1 MFRPAQARWFETYVP
16 REQTVKATEV
26 LANTGVVQLETD
38 PRLAEPVDEERLRYF
53 VEAFRALAAGHA
65 HDLPGAGQQA
75 TALVGDPVH
84 LANQALHQLRVWSAR
99 VEYLKAHV
107 EHLRGELHHQEL
119 LAECLQAMQ
128 QAGLDL
134 ESVFHKTRFLCKCLF
149 ACPRGG
155 ACEAEIDAGVDVI
168 VHGSQHDFL
177 YIASLPD
184 QRHAI
189 RHWVVERGCEQM
201 GIPAWLSG
209 DHAEQVRKVSA
220 HLMQT
225 HDELAELE
233 GELKALRRDSAMA
246 EARANIDT
254 LHWYLRHAA
263 GTLTEGPFCHVSG
276 WTTARDPLQLRDAL
290 EKAGIHAVLRLPQP
304 PARSA
309 TPVATLDNWWA
320 RPFQPFMVMWGT
332 PDRLAVDPSGLLP
345 IIVPLLF
352 GYMFPDAGH
361 GLILVLLGLALYR
374 RSPRTRFLIPC
385 GLAAMVFG
393 AVFGEAFGFHGWL
406 PPLWMKPLD
415 DPLIVLVI
423 PMGFGV
429 VLMLLGLVFAGFE
442 AYWRGELRTWL
453 LLDGAVLLLYVSLLA
468 GVFTPRAFWFTGL
481 AVVQYFIGNL
491 LLASRGERAMAM
503 LTASGQLLLSIFE
516 LAMNTL
522 SFLRVGAFA
531 LAHAALSL
539 AMLTLAEGV
548 ASPWAWGFIILLGN
562 VFGVV
567 LEGLLVF
574 VQTTRLVLFEFFI
587 RFLHAE
593 GRLFR
598 AVGKA
603 PGGLNSSQS
612 KTVTAK
618 HR

>member
-1 MFRPAQARWFETYVP
+1 MMFRPAQARWFETYVP
-16 REQTVKATEV
+16 REQTVKAAEV
-26 LANTGVVQLETD
+26 LASTGVVQLETD
-38 PRLAEPVDEERLRYF
+38 PRVTEPVDEERLSYF

-65 HDLPGAGQQA
+65 HDLPGAGRQA
-75 TALVGDPVH
+75 TALVGDPLH

-99 VEYLKAHV
+99 VEFLKAHV
-107 EHLRGELHHQEL
+107 EHLRGELRHHEL
-119 LAECLQAMQ
+119 LAECLQAMR

-134 ESVFHKTRFLCKCLF
+134 DSVFHKTRFLCKCLF

-155 ACEAEIDAGVDVI
+155 ACEAEMDAEVDVI

-209 DHAEQVRKVSA
+209 EHEEQVRKVCA
-220 HLMQT
+220 HLTRT
-225 HDELAELE
+225 HDELVELE
-233 GELKALRRDSAMA
+233 GELKALRRDPAMA
-246 EARANIDT
+246 EARANVDT

-263 GTLTEGPFCHVSG
+263 GTLTEGPFCHVTG
-276 WTTARDPLQLRDAL
+276 WTTARNPLQLREAL
-290 EKAGIHAVLRLPQP
+290 EKAGIRAVLRLPQP

-309 TPVATLDNWWA
+309 PPVATLDNWWA
-320 RPFQPFMVMWGT
+320 RPFQPFLVMWGT
-332 PDRLAVDPSGLLP
+332 PDRLTVDPSGLLP
-345 IIVPLLF
+345 VIVPLLF
-352 GYMFPDAGH
+352 GYMFPDVGH
-361 GLILVLLGLALYR
+361 GLLLVLLGLALYR
-374 RSPRTRFLIPC
+374 RSPRTRFLMPC

-393 AVFGEAFGFHGWL
+393 ALFGEVFGFHGL
-406 PPLWMKPLD
+406 VSPLWMKPLD
-415 DPLIVLVI
+415 DPLAVLAI

-429 VLMLLGLVFAGFE
+429 VLMLLGLAFAGFE
-442 AYWRGELRTWL
+442 AHWRGELRAWL
-453 LLDGAVLLLYVSLLA
+453 LLDAAVLLLYVSLLA

-481 AVVQYFIGNL
+481 AIVQYFIGAL
-491 LLASRGERAMAM
+491 VLASAGERGVALLNA
-503 LTASGQLLLSIFE
+503 AGQLLLSIFE

-539 AMLTLAEGV
+539 AILTLAEGV
-548 ASPWAWGFIILLGN
+548 DSPWAWGLIILLGN
-562 VFGVV
+562 LFGVV
-567 LEGLLVF
+567 MEGLLVF

-603 PGGLNSSQS
+603 PGGSGKGN
-612 KTVTAK
+612 
-618 HR
+618 

>member
-1 MFRPAQARWFETYVP
+1 MMFRPAQARWFETYVP
-16 REQTVKATEV
+16 REQTVKAAEV
-26 LANTGVVQLETD
+26 LASTGVVQLETD
-38 PRLAEPVDEERLRYF
+38 PRVTEPVDEERLSYF

-65 HDLPGAGQQA
+65 HDLPGAGRQA
-75 TALVGDPVH
+75 TALVGDPLH

-99 VEYLKAHV
+99 VEFLKAHV
-107 EHLRGELHHQEL
+107 EHLRGELRHHEL
-119 LAECLQAMQ
+119 LAECLQAMR

-134 ESVFHKTRFLCKCLF
+134 DSVFHKTRFLCKCLF

-155 ACEAEIDAGVDVI
+155 ACEAEMDAEVDVI

-209 DHAEQVRKVSA
+209 EHEEQVRKVCA
-220 HLMQT
+220 HLTRT
-225 HDELAELE
+225 HDELVELE
-233 GELKALRRDSAMA
+233 GELKALRRDPAMA
-246 EARANIDT
+246 EARANVDT

-263 GTLTEGPFCHVSG
+263 GTLTEGPFCHVTG
-276 WTTARDPLQLRDAL
+276 WTTARNPLQLREAL
-290 EKAGIHAVLRLPQP
+290 EKAGIRAVLRLPQP

-309 TPVATLDNWWA
+309 PPVATLDNWWA
-320 RPFQPFMVMWGT
+320 RPFQPFLVMWGT
-332 PDRLAVDPSGLLP
+332 PDRLTVDPSGLLP
-345 IIVPLLF
+345 VIVPLLF
-352 GYMFPDAGH
+352 GYMFPDVGH
-361 GLILVLLGLALYR
+361 GLLLVLLGLALYR
-374 RSPRTRFLIPC
+374 RSPRTRFLMPC

-393 AVFGEAFGFHGWL
+393 ALFGEVFGFHGL
-406 PPLWMKPLD
+406 VSPLWMKPLD
-415 DPLIVLVI
+415 DPLAVLAI

-429 VLMLLGLVFAGFE
+429 VLMLLGLAFAGFE
-442 AYWRGELRTWL
+442 AHWRGELRAWL
-453 LLDGAVLLLYVSLLA
+453 LLDAAVLLLYVSLLA

-481 AVVQYFIGNL
+481 AIVQYFIGAL
-491 LLASRGERAMAM
+491 VLASAGERGMA
-503 LTASGQLLLSIFE
+503 LLNAAGQLLLSIFE

-539 AMLTLAEGV
+539 AILTLAEGV
-548 ASPWAWGFIILLGN
+548 DSPWAWGLIILLGN
-562 VFGVV
+562 LFGVV
-567 LEGLLVF
+567 MEGLLVF

-598 AVGKA
+598 AVGKV
-603 PGGLNSSQS
+603 PGGSGKGN
-612 KTVTAK
+612 
-618 HR
+618 

>member
-1 MFRPAQARWFETYVP
+1 MMFRPAQARWFETYVP
-16 REQTVKATEV
+16 REQTVKAAEV
-26 LANTGVVQLETD
+26 LASTGVVQLETD
-38 PRLAEPVDEERLRYF
+38 PRVTEPVDEERLSYF

-65 HDLPGAGQQA
+65 HDLPGAGRQA
-75 TALVGDPVH
+75 TALVGDPLH

-99 VEYLKAHV
+99 VEFLKAHV
-107 EHLRGELHHQEL
+107 EHLRGELRHHEL
-119 LAECLQAMQ
+119 LAECLQAMR

-134 ESVFHKTRFLCKCLF
+134 DSVFHKTRFLCKCLF

-155 ACEAEIDAGVDVI
+155 ACEAEMDAEVDVI

-209 DHAEQVRKVSA
+209 EHEEQVRKVCA
-220 HLMQT
+220 HLTRT
-225 HDELAELE
+225 HDELVELE
-233 GELKALRRDSAMA
+233 GELKALRRDPAMA
-246 EARANIDT
+246 EARANVDT

-263 GTLTEGPFCHVSG
+263 GTLTEGPFCHVTG
-276 WTTARDPLQLRDAL
+276 WTTARNPLQLREAL
-290 EKAGIHAVLRLPQP
+290 EKAGIRAVLRLPQP

-309 TPVATLDNWWA
+309 PPVATLDNWWA
-320 RPFQPFMVMWGT
+320 RPFQPFLVMWGT
-332 PDRLAVDPSGLLP
+332 PDRLTVDPSGLLP
-345 IIVPLLF
+345 VIVPLLF
-352 GYMFPDAGH
+352 GYMFPDVGH
-361 GLILVLLGLALYR
+361 GLLLVLLGLALYR
-374 RSPRTRFLIPC
+374 RSPRTRFLMPC

-393 AVFGEAFGFHGWL
+393 ALFGEVFGFHGL
-406 PPLWMKPLD
+406 VSPLWMKPLD
-415 DPLIVLVI
+415 DPLAVLAI

-429 VLMLLGLVFAGFE
+429 VLMLLGLAFAGFE
-442 AYWRGELRTWL
+442 AHWRGELRAWL
-453 LLDGAVLLLYVSLLA
+453 LLDAAVLLLYVSLLA

-481 AVVQYFIGNL
+481 AIVQYFIGAL
-491 LLASRGERAMAM
+491 VLASAGERGMA
-503 LTASGQLLLSIFE
+503 LLNAAGQLLLSIFE

-539 AMLTLAEGV
+539 TILTLAEGV
-548 ASPWAWGFIILLGN
+548 DSPWAWGLIILLGN
-562 VFGVV
+562 LFGVV
-567 LEGLLVF
+567 MEGLLVF

-603 PGGLNSSQS
+603 PGGSGKGN
-612 KTVTAK
+612 
-618 HR
+618 

>member
-1 MFRPAQARWFETYVP
+1 MMFRPAQARWFETYVP
-16 REQTVKATEV
+16 REQTVKAAEV
-26 LANTGVVQLETD
+26 LASTGVVQLETD
-38 PRLAEPVDEERLRYF
+38 PRVTEPVDEERLSYF

-65 HDLPGAGQQA
+65 HDLPGAGRQA
-75 TALVGDPVH
+75 TALVGDPLH

-99 VEYLKAHV
+99 VEFLKAHV
-107 EHLRGELHHQEL
+107 EHLRGELRHHEL
-119 LAECLQAMQ
+119 LAECLQAMR

-134 ESVFHKTRFLCKCLF
+134 DSVFHKTRFLCKCLF

-155 ACEAEIDAGVDVI
+155 ACEAEMDAEVDVI

-209 DHAEQVRKVSA
+209 EHEEQVRKVCA
-220 HLMQT
+220 HLTRT
-225 HDELAELE
+225 HDELVELE
-233 GELKALRRDSAMA
+233 GELKALRRDPAMA
-246 EARANIDT
+246 EARANVDT

-263 GTLTEGPFCHVSG
+263 GTLTEGPFCHVTG
-276 WTTARDPLQLRDAL
+276 WTTARNPLQLREAL
-290 EKAGIHAVLRLPQP
+290 EKAGIRAVLRLPQP

-309 TPVATLDNWWA
+309 PPVATLDNWWA
-320 RPFQPFMVMWGT
+320 RPFQPFLVMWGT
-332 PDRLAVDPSGLLP
+332 PDRLTVDPSGLLP
-345 IIVPLLF
+345 VIVPLLF
-352 GYMFPDAGH
+352 GYMFPDVGH
-361 GLILVLLGLALYR
+361 GLLLVLLGLALYR
-374 RSPRTRFLIPC
+374 RSPRTRFLMPC

-393 AVFGEAFGFHGWL
+393 ALFGEVFGFHGL
-406 PPLWMKPLD
+406 VSPLWMKPLD
-415 DPLIVLVI
+415 DPLAVLAI

-429 VLMLLGLVFAGFE
+429 VLMLLGLAFAGFE
-442 AYWRGELRTWL
+442 AHWRGELRAWL
-453 LLDGAVLLLYVSLLA
+453 LLDAAVLLLYVSLLA

-481 AVVQYFIGNL
+481 AIGHYFIGAL
-491 LLASRGERAMAM
+491 VLASAGERGMA
-503 LTASGQLLLSIFE
+503 LLNAAGQLLLSIFE

-539 AMLTLAEGV
+539 AILTLAEGV
-548 ASPWAWGFIILLGN
+548 DSPWAWGLIILLGN
-562 VFGVV
+562 LFGVV
-567 LEGLLVF
+567 MEGLLVF

-603 PGGLNSSQS
+603 PGGSGKGN
-612 KTVTAK
+612 
-618 HR
+618 

>member
-1 MFRPAQARWFETYVP
+1 MMFRPAQARWFETYVP
-16 REQTVKATEV
+16 REQTVKAAEV
-26 LANTGVVQLETD
+26 LASTGVVQLETD
-38 PRLAEPVDEERLRYF
+38 PRVTEPVDEERLSYF

-65 HDLPGAGQQA
+65 HDLPGAGRQA
-75 TALVGDPVH
+75 TALVGDPLH

-99 VEYLKAHV
+99 VEFLKAHV
-107 EHLRGELHHQEL
+107 EHLRGELRHHEL
-119 LAECLQAMQ
+119 LAECLQAMR

-134 ESVFHKTRFLCKCLF
+134 DSVFHKTRFLCKCLF

-155 ACEAEIDAGVDVI
+155 ACEAEMDAEVDVI

-209 DHAEQVRKVSA
+209 EHEEQVRKVCA
-220 HLMQT
+220 HLTRT
-225 HDELAELE
+225 HDELVELE
-233 GELKALRRDSAMA
+233 GELKALRRDPAMA
-246 EARANIDT
+246 EARANVDT

-263 GTLTEGPFCHVSG
+263 GTLTEGPFCHVTG
-276 WTTARDPLQLRDAL
+276 WTTARNPLQLREAL
-290 EKAGIHAVLRLPQP
+290 EKAGIRAVLRLPQP

-309 TPVATLDNWWA
+309 PPVATLDNWWA
-320 RPFQPFMVMWGT
+320 RPFQPFLVMWGT
-332 PDRLAVDPSGLLP
+332 PDRLTVDPSGLLP
-345 IIVPLLF
+345 VIVPLLF
-352 GYMFPDAGH
+352 GYMFPDVGH
-361 GLILVLLGLALYR
+361 GLLLVLLGLALYR
-374 RSPRTRFLIPC
+374 RSPRTRFLMPC

-393 AVFGEAFGFHGWL
+393 ALFGEVFGFHGL
-406 PPLWMKPLD
+406 VPPLWMKPLD
-415 DPLIVLVI
+415 DPLAVLAI

-429 VLMLLGLVFAGFE
+429 VLMLLGLAFAGFE
-442 AYWRGELRTWL
+442 AHWRGELRAWL
-453 LLDGAVLLLYVSLLA
+453 LLDAAVLLLYVSLLA

-481 AVVQYFIGNL
+481 AIVQYFIGAL
-491 LLASRGERAMAM
+491 VLASAGERGMA
-503 LTASGQLLLSIFE
+503 LLNAAGQLLLSIFE

-539 AMLTLAEGV
+539 AILTLAEGV
-548 ASPWAWGFIILLGN
+548 DSPWAWGLIILLGN
-562 VFGVV
+562 LFGVV
-567 LEGLLVF
+567 MEGLLVF

-598 AVGKA
+598 AVGKV
-603 PGGLNSSQS
+603 PGGSGKGN
-612 KTVTAK
+612 
-618 HR
+618 

>member
-1 MFRPAQARWFETYVP
+1 MMFRPAQARWFETYVP
-16 REQTVKATEV
+16 REQTVKAAEV
-26 LANTGVVQLETD
+26 LASTGVVQLETD
-38 PRLAEPVDEERLRYF
+38 PRVTEPVDEERLSYF

-65 HDLPGAGQQA
+65 HDLPGAGRQA
-75 TALVGDPVH
+75 TALVGDPLH

-99 VEYLKAHV
+99 VEFLKAHV
-107 EHLRGELHHQEL
+107 EHLRGELRHHEL
-119 LAECLQAMQ
+119 LAECLQAMR

-134 ESVFHKTRFLCKCLF
+134 DSVFHKTRFLCKCLF

-155 ACEAEIDAGVDVI
+155 ACEAEMDAEVDVI

-209 DHAEQVRKVSA
+209 EHEEQVRKVCA
-220 HLMQT
+220 HLTRT
-225 HDELAELE
+225 HDELVELE
-233 GELKALRRDSAMA
+233 GELKALRRDPAMA
-246 EARANIDT
+246 EARANVDT

-263 GTLTEGPFCHVSG
+263 GTLTEGPFCHVTG
-276 WTTARDPLQLRDAL
+276 WTTARNPLQLREAL
-290 EKAGIHAVLRLPQP
+290 EKAGIRAVLRLPQP

-309 TPVATLDNWWA
+309 PPVATLDNWWA
-320 RPFQPFMVMWGT
+320 RPFQPFLVMWGT
-332 PDRLAVDPSGLLP
+332 PDRLTVDPSGLLP
-345 IIVPLLF
+345 VIVPLLF
-352 GYMFPDAGH
+352 GYMFPDVGH
-361 GLILVLLGLALYR
+361 GLLLVLLGLALYR
-374 RSPRTRFLIPC
+374 RSPRTRFLMPC

-393 AVFGEAFGFHGWL
+393 ALFGEVFGFHGL
-406 PPLWMKPLD
+406 VSPLWMKPLD
-415 DPLIVLVI
+415 DPLAVLAI

-429 VLMLLGLVFAGFE
+429 VLMLLGLAFAGFE
-442 AYWRGELRTWL
+442 AHWRGELRAWL
-453 LLDGAVLLLYVSLLA
+453 LLDAAVLLLYVSLLA

-481 AVVQYFIGNL
+481 AIGHYFIGAL
-491 LLASRGERAMAM
+491 VLASAGERGVALLNA
-503 LTASGQLLLSIFE
+503 AGQLLLSIFE

-539 AMLTLAEGV
+539 AILTLAEGV
-548 ASPWAWGFIILLGN
+548 DSPWAWGLIILLGN
-562 VFGVV
+562 VFGVAM
-567 LEGLLVF
+567 EGLLVF

-603 PGGLNSSQS
+603 PGGPGKGN
-612 KTVTAK
+612 
-618 HR
+618 

>member
-1 MFRPAQARWFETYVP
+1 MMFRPAQARWFETYVP
-16 REQTVKATEV
+16 REQTVKAAEV
-26 LANTGVVQLETD
+26 LASTGVVQLETD
-38 PRLAEPVDEERLRYF
+38 PRVTEPVDEERLSYF

-65 HDLPGAGQQA
+65 HDLPGAGRQA
-75 TALVGDPVH
+75 TALVGDPLH

-99 VEYLKAHV
+99 VEFLKAHV
-107 EHLRGELHHQEL
+107 EHLRGELRHHEL
-119 LAECLQAMQ
+119 LAECLQAMR

-134 ESVFHKTRFLCKCLF
+134 DSVFHKTRFLCKCLF

-155 ACEAEIDAGVDVI
+155 ACEAEMDAEVDVI

-209 DHAEQVRKVSA
+209 EHEEQVRKVCA
-220 HLMQT
+220 HLTRT
-225 HDELAELE
+225 HDELVELE
-233 GELKALRRDSAMA
+233 GELKALRRDPAMA
-246 EARANIDT
+246 EARANVDT

-263 GTLTEGPFCHVSG
+263 GTLTEGPFCHVTG
-276 WTTARDPLQLRDAL
+276 WTTARNPLQLREAL
-290 EKAGIHAVLRLPQP
+290 EKAGIRAVLRLPQP

-309 TPVATLDNWWA
+309 PPVATLDNWWA
-320 RPFQPFMVMWGT
+320 RPFQPFLVMWGT
-332 PDRLAVDPSGLLP
+332 PDRLTVDPSGLLP
-345 IIVPLLF
+345 VIVPLLF
-352 GYMFPDAGH
+352 GYMFPDVGH
-361 GLILVLLGLALYR
+361 GLLLVLLGLALYR
-374 RSPRTRFLIPC
+374 RSPRTRFLMPC

-393 AVFGEAFGFHGWL
+393 ALFGEVFGFHGL
-406 PPLWMKPLD
+406 VSPLWMKPLD
-415 DPLIVLVI
+415 DPLAVLAI

-429 VLMLLGLVFAGFE
+429 VLMLLGLAFAGFE
-442 AYWRGELRTWL
+442 AHWRGELRAWL
-453 LLDGAVLLLYVSLLA
+453 LLDAAVLLLYVSLLA

-481 AVVQYFIGNL
+481 AIGHYFIGAL
-491 LLASRGERAMAM
+491 VLASAGERGMA
-503 LTASGQLLLSIFE
+503 LLNAAGQLLLSIFE

-531 LAHAALSL
+531 LAHAAMSL
-539 AMLTLAEGV
+539 AILTLADGV
-548 ASPWAWGFIILLGN
+548 DSPWAWGLIILLGN
-562 VFGVV
+562 LFGVV
-567 LEGLLVF
+567 MEGLLVF

-598 AVGKA
+598 AVGKV
-603 PGGLNSSQS
+603 PGGSGKGN
-612 KTVTAK
+612 
-618 HR
+618 

>member
-38 PRLAEPVDEERLRYF
+38 PRLAEPVDEEGLRHF
-53 VEAFRALAAGHA
+53 VEAFRALAASHA

-149 ACPRGG
+149 ACQRGG
-155 ACEAEIDAGVDVI
+155 ACEAEIEAGVDVI
-168 VHGSQHDFL
+168 VRGSQHDFL

-209 DHAEQVRKVSA
+209 EHDEQVRKVCA
-220 HLMQT
+220 HLTRT

-233 GELKALRRDSAMA
+233 GELKALRRDGAMA
-246 EARANIDT
+246 QARANIDT

-263 GTLTEGPFCHVSG
+263 GTLTEGPFCHVTG
-276 WTTARDPLQLRDAL
+276 WTTARDPLQLRNAL

-309 TPVATLDNWWA
+309 PPVATLDNWWA
-320 RPFQPFMVMWGT
+320 RPFQPFLVMWGT

-352 GYMFPDAGH
+352 GYMFPDMGH
-361 GLILVLLGLALYR
+361 GLVLILLGLALYR

-385 GLAAMVFG
+385 GLAAMIFG
-393 AVFGEAFGFHGWL
+393 AVFGEVFGFHGL
-406 PPLWMKPLD
+406 VPPLWMKPLD
-415 DPLIVLVI
+415 DPLAVLAI
-423 PMGFGV
+423 PMVFGV
-429 VLMLLGLVFAGFE
+429 FLMLLGLVFAGFE
-442 AYWRGELRTWL
+442 AYWRGELRAWM
-453 LLDGAVLLLYVSLLA
+453 LLDAAVLLLYVSLLA
-468 GVFTPRAFWFTGL
+468 GVFAPWALWFAGL
-481 AVVQYFIGNL
+481 AILQYFAGNL
-491 LLASRGERAMAM
+491 ILAARGDRAMAM
-503 LTASGQLLLSIFE
+503 LTASGQLLLSMFE

-548 ASPWAWGFIILLGN
+548 DSPWAWGFVILIGN

-598 AVGKA
+598 AVGKV
-603 PGGLNSSQS
+603 PGKQPSPVVG
-612 KTVTAK
+612 TK
-618 HR
+618 HM

>member
-1 MFRPAQARWFETYVP
+1 MMFRPAQARWFETYVP
-16 REQTVKATEV
+16 REQTVKAAEV
-26 LANTGVVQLETD
+26 LASTGVVQLETD
-38 PRLAEPVDEERLRYF
+38 PRVTEPVDEERLSYF

-65 HDLPGAGQQA
+65 HDLPGAGRQA
-75 TALVGDPVH
+75 TALVGDPLH

-99 VEYLKAHV
+99 VEFLKAHV
-107 EHLRGELHHQEL
+107 EHLRGELRHHEL
-119 LAECLQAMQ
+119 LAECLQAMR

-134 ESVFHKTRFLCKCLF
+134 DSVFHKTRFLCKCLF

-155 ACEAEIDAGVDVI
+155 ACEAEMDAEVDVI

-209 DHAEQVRKVSA
+209 EHEEQVRKVCA
-220 HLMQT
+220 HLTRT
-225 HDELAELE
+225 HDELVELE
-233 GELKALRRDSAMA
+233 GELKALRRDPAMA
-246 EARANIDT
+246 EARANVDT

-263 GTLTEGPFCHVSG
+263 GTLTEGPFCHVTG
-276 WTTARDPLQLRDAL
+276 WTTARNPLQLREAL
-290 EKAGIHAVLRLPQP
+290 EKAGIRAVLRLPQP

-309 TPVATLDNWWA
+309 PPVATLDNWWA
-320 RPFQPFMVMWGT
+320 RPFQPFLVMWGT
-332 PDRLAVDPSGLLP
+332 PDRLTVDPSGLLP
-345 IIVPLLF
+345 VIVPLLF
-352 GYMFPDAGH
+352 GYMFPDVGH
-361 GLILVLLGLALYR
+361 GLLLVLLGLALYR
-374 RSPRTRFLIPC
+374 RSPRTRFLMPC

-393 AVFGEAFGFHGWL
+393 ALFGEVFGFHGL
-406 PPLWMKPLD
+406 VSPLWMKPLD
-415 DPLIVLVI
+415 DPLAVLAI

-429 VLMLLGLVFAGFE
+429 VLMLLGLAFAGFE
-442 AYWRGELRTWL
+442 AHWRGELRAWL
-453 LLDGAVLLLYVSLLA
+453 LLDAAVLLLYVSLLA

-481 AVVQYFIGNL
+481 AIVQYFIGAL
-491 LLASRGERAMAM
+491 VLASAGERGMA
-503 LTASGQLLLSIFE
+503 LLNAAGQLLLSIFE

-531 LAHAALSL
+531 LAHAAMSL
-539 AMLTLAEGV
+539 AILTLADGV
-548 ASPWAWGFIILLGN
+548 DSPWAWGLIILLGN
-562 VFGVV
+562 LFGVV
-567 LEGLLVF
+567 MEGLLVF

-603 PGGLNSSQS
+603 PGGSGKGN
-612 KTVTAK
+612 
-618 HR
+618 

>member
-1 MFRPAQARWFETYVP
+1 MMFRPAQARWFETYVP
-16 REQTVKATEV
+16 REQTVKAAEV
-26 LANTGVVQLETD
+26 LASTGVVQLETD
-38 PRLAEPVDEERLRYF
+38 PRVTEPVDEERLSYF

-65 HDLPGAGQQA
+65 HDLPGAGRQA
-75 TALVGDPVH
+75 TALVGDPLH

-99 VEYLKAHV
+99 VEFLKAHV
-107 EHLRGELHHQEL
+107 EHLRGELRHHEL
-119 LAECLQAMQ
+119 LAECLQAMR

-134 ESVFHKTRFLCKCLF
+134 DSVFHKTRFLCKCLF

-155 ACEAEIDAGVDVI
+155 ACEAEMDAEVDVI

-209 DHAEQVRKVSA
+209 EHEEQVRKVCA
-220 HLMQT
+220 HLTRT
-225 HDELAELE
+225 HDELVELE
-233 GELKALRRDSAMA
+233 GELKALRRDPAMA
-246 EARANIDT
+246 EARANVDT

-263 GTLTEGPFCHVSG
+263 GTLTEGPFCHVTG
-276 WTTARDPLQLRDAL
+276 WTTARNPLQLREAL
-290 EKAGIHAVLRLPQP
+290 EKAGIRAVLRLPQP

-309 TPVATLDNWWA
+309 PPVATLDNWWA
-320 RPFQPFMVMWGT
+320 RPFQPFLVMWGT
-332 PDRLAVDPSGLLP
+332 PDRLTVDPSGLLP
-345 IIVPLLF
+345 VIVPLLF
-352 GYMFPDAGH
+352 GYMFPDVGH
-361 GLILVLLGLALYR
+361 GLLLVLLGLALYR
-374 RSPRTRFLIPC
+374 RSPRTRFLMPC

-393 AVFGEAFGFHGWL
+393 ALFGEVFGFHGL
-406 PPLWMKPLD
+406 VSPLWMKPLD
-415 DPLIVLVI
+415 DPLAVLAI

-429 VLMLLGLVFAGFE
+429 VLMLLGLAFAGFE
-442 AYWRGELRTWL
+442 AHWRGELRAWL
-453 LLDGAVLLLYVSLLA
+453 LLDAAVLLLYVSLLA

-481 AVVQYFIGNL
+481 AIVQYFIGAL
-491 LLASRGERAMAM
+491 VLASAGERGMA
-503 LTASGQLLLSIFE
+503 LLNAAGQLLLSIFE

-539 AMLTLAEGV
+539 AILTLAEGV
-548 ASPWAWGFIILLGN
+548 DSPWAWGLIILLGN
-562 VFGVV
+562 LFGVV
-567 LEGLLVF
+567 MEGLLVF

-598 AVGKA
+598 AVGKV
-603 PGGLNSSQS
+603 PRGSGKGN
-612 KTVTAK
+612 
-618 HR
+618 

>member
-1 MFRPAQARWFETYVP
+1 MMFRPAQARWFETYVP
-16 REQTVKATEV
+16 REQTVKAAEV
-26 LANTGVVQLETD
+26 LASTGVVQLETD
-38 PRLAEPVDEERLRYF
+38 PRVTEPVDEERLSYF

-65 HDLPGAGQQA
+65 HDLPGAGRQA
-75 TALVGDPVH
+75 TALVGDPLH

-99 VEYLKAHV
+99 VEFLKAHV
-107 EHLRGELHHQEL
+107 EHLRGELRHHEL
-119 LAECLQAMQ
+119 LAECLQAMR

-134 ESVFHKTRFLCKCLF
+134 DSVFHKTRFLCKCLF

-155 ACEAEIDAGVDVI
+155 ACEAEMDAEVDVI

-209 DHAEQVRKVSA
+209 EHEEQVRKVCA
-220 HLMQT
+220 HLTRT
-225 HDELAELE
+225 HDELVELE
-233 GELKALRRDSAMA
+233 GELKALRRDPAMA
-246 EARANIDT
+246 EARANVDT

-263 GTLTEGPFCHVSG
+263 GTLTEGPFCHVTG
-276 WTTARDPLQLRDAL
+276 WTTARNPLQLREAL
-290 EKAGIHAVLRLPQP
+290 EKAGIRAVLRLPQP

-309 TPVATLDNWWA
+309 PPVATLDNWWA
-320 RPFQPFMVMWGT
+320 RPFQPFLVMWGT
-332 PDRLAVDPSGLLP
+332 PDRLTVDPSGLLP
-345 IIVPLLF
+345 VIVPLLF
-352 GYMFPDAGH
+352 GYMFPDVGH
-361 GLILVLLGLALYR
+361 GLLLVLLGLALYR
-374 RSPRTRFLIPC
+374 RSPRTRFLMPC

-393 AVFGEAFGFHGWL
+393 ALFGEVFGFHGL
-406 PPLWMKPLD
+406 VSPLWMKPLD
-415 DPLIVLVI
+415 DPLAVLAI

-429 VLMLLGLVFAGFE
+429 VLMLLGLAFAGFE
-442 AYWRGELRTWL
+442 AHWRGELRAWL
-453 LLDGAVLLLYVSLLA
+453 LLDAAVLLLYVSLLA

-481 AVVQYFIGNL
+481 AIVQYFIGAL
-491 LLASRGERAMAM
+491 VLASAGERGMA
-503 LTASGQLLLSIFE
+503 LLNAAGQLLLSIFE

-539 AMLTLAEGV
+539 AILTLADGV
-548 ASPWAWGFIILLGN
+548 DSPWAWGLIILLGN
-562 VFGVV
+562 LFGVV
-567 LEGLLVF
+567 MEGLLVF

-598 AVGKA
+598 AVGKV
-603 PGGLNSSQS
+603 PGGSGKGN
-612 KTVTAK
+612 
-618 HR
+618 

>member
-1 MFRPAQARWFETYVP
+1 MMFRPTQARWFETYVP
-16 REQTVKATEV
+16 REQTVRATEV
-26 LANTGVVQLETD
+26 LASTGVVQLEAD
-38 PRLAEPVDEERLRYF
+38 PRLAEPVDEERLSYF

-65 HDLPGAGQQA
+65 HDLPGAGRQA

-99 VEYLKAHV
+99 VEFLKAHV
-107 EHLRGELHHQEL
+107 EHLRGELHHHEL
-119 LAECLQAMQ
+119 LAECLQAMR

-155 ACEAEIDAGVDVI
+155 ACEAEMDTEVDVI
-168 VHGSQHDFL
+168 VHGGQHDFL

-209 DHAEQVRKVSA
+209 DHEEQVRKVCA
-220 HLMQT
+220 HLTRT
-225 HDELAELE
+225 HDELVELE
-233 GELKALRRDSAMA
+233 GELKALRRDPAMA
-246 EARANIDT
+246 EARANVDT

-263 GTLTEGPFCHVSG
+263 GTLTEGPFCHVTG
-276 WTTARDPLQLRDAL
+276 WTTAPDPLQLRDAL

-309 TPVATLDNWWA
+309 PPVATLDNWWA
-320 RPFQPFMVMWGT
+320 RPFQPFLVMWGT

-415 DPLIVLVI
+415 DPLAVLAI

-442 AYWRGELRTWL
+442 AYWRGELRAWL
-453 LLDGAVLLLYVSLLA
+453 CLDAAVLLLYASLLA
-468 GVFTPRAFWFTGL
+468 GAFSPWAFWLTGL
-481 AVVQYFIGNL
+481 AIIHYFIGNL
-491 LLASRGERAMAM
+491 ALATRGERAMAM

-548 ASPWAWGFIILLGN
+548 ASPWAWGSIILLGN
-562 VFGVV
+562 LFGVV

-603 PGGLNSSQS
+603 PGGAGQ
-612 KTVTAK
+612 

>member
-1 MFRPAQARWFETYVP
+1 MMFRPAQARWFETYVP
-16 REQTVKATEV
+16 REQTVKAAEV
-26 LANTGVVQLETD
+26 LASTGVVQLETD
-38 PRLAEPVDEERLRYF
+38 PRVTEPVDEERLSYF

-65 HDLPGAGQQA
+65 HDLPGAGRQA
-75 TALVGDPVH
+75 TALVGDPLH

-99 VEYLKAHV
+99 VEFLKAHV
-107 EHLRGELHHQEL
+107 EHLRGELRHHEL
-119 LAECLQAMQ
+119 LAECLQAMR

-134 ESVFHKTRFLCKCLF
+134 DSVFHKTRFLCKCLF

-155 ACEAEIDAGVDVI
+155 ACEAEMDAEVDVI

-209 DHAEQVRKVSA
+209 EHEEQVRKVCA
-220 HLMQT
+220 HLTRT
-225 HDELAELE
+225 HDELVELE
-233 GELKALRRDSAMA
+233 GELKALRRDPAMA
-246 EARANIDT
+246 EARANVDT

-263 GTLTEGPFCHVSG
+263 GTLTEGPFCHVTG
-276 WTTARDPLQLRDAL
+276 WTTARNPLQLREAL
-290 EKAGIHAVLRLPQP
+290 EKAGIRAVLRLPQP

-309 TPVATLDNWWA
+309 PPVATLDNWWA
-320 RPFQPFMVMWGT
+320 RPFQPFLVMWGT
-332 PDRLAVDPSGLLP
+332 PDRLTVDPSGLLP
-345 IIVPLLF
+345 VIVPLLF
-352 GYMFPDAGH
+352 GYMFPDVGH
-361 GLILVLLGLALYR
+361 GLLLVLLGLALYR
-374 RSPRTRFLIPC
+374 RSPRTRFLMPC

-393 AVFGEAFGFHGWL
+393 ALFGEVFGFHGL
-406 PPLWMKPLD
+406 VSPLWMKPLD
-415 DPLIVLVI
+415 DPLAVLAI

-429 VLMLLGLVFAGFE
+429 VLMLLGLAFAGFE
-442 AYWRGELRTWL
+442 AHWRGELRAWL
-453 LLDGAVLLLYVSLLA
+453 LLDAAVLLLYVSLLA

-481 AVVQYFIGNL
+481 AIGHYFIGAL
-491 LLASRGERAMAM
+491 VLASAGERGVALLNA
-503 LTASGQLLLSIFE
+503 AGQLLLSIFE

-531 LAHAALSL
+531 LAHAAMSL
-539 AMLTLAEGV
+539 AILTLADGV
-548 ASPWAWGFIILLGN
+548 DSPWAWGLIILLGN
-562 VFGVV
+562 LFGVV
-567 LEGLLVF
+567 MEGLLVF

-598 AVGKA
+598 AVGKV
-603 PGGLNSSQS
+603 PGGSGKGN
-612 KTVTAK
+612 
-618 HR
+618 

>member
-1 MFRPAQARWFETYVP
+1 MMFRPAQARWFETYVP
-16 REQTVKATEV
+16 REQTVKAAEV
-26 LANTGVVQLETD
+26 LASTGVVQLETD
-38 PRLAEPVDEERLRYF
+38 PRVTEPVDEERLSYF

-65 HDLPGAGQQA
+65 HDLPGAGRQA
-75 TALVGDPVH
+75 TALVGDPLH

-99 VEYLKAHV
+99 VEFLKAHV
-107 EHLRGELHHQEL
+107 EHLRGELRHHEL
-119 LAECLQAMQ
+119 LAECLQAMR

-134 ESVFHKTRFLCKCLF
+134 DSVFHKTRFLCKCLF

-155 ACEAEIDAGVDVI
+155 ACEAEMDAEVDVI

-209 DHAEQVRKVSA
+209 EHEEQVRKVCA
-220 HLMQT
+220 HLTRT
-225 HDELAELE
+225 HDELVELE
-233 GELKALRRDSAMA
+233 GELKALRRDPAMA
-246 EARANIDT
+246 EARANVDT

-263 GTLTEGPFCHVSG
+263 GTLTEGPFCHVTG
-276 WTTARDPLQLRDAL
+276 WTTARNPLQLREAL
-290 EKAGIHAVLRLPQP
+290 DKAGIRAVLRLPQP

-309 TPVATLDNWWA
+309 PPVATLDNWWA
-320 RPFQPFMVMWGT
+320 RPFQPFLVMWGT
-332 PDRLAVDPSGLLP
+332 PDRLTVDPSGLLP
-345 IIVPLLF
+345 VIVPLLF
-352 GYMFPDAGH
+352 GYMFPDVGH
-361 GLILVLLGLALYR
+361 GLLLVLLGLALYR
-374 RSPRTRFLIPC
+374 RSPRTRFLMPC

-393 AVFGEAFGFHGWL
+393 ALFGEVFGFHGL
-406 PPLWMKPLD
+406 VSPLWMKPLD
-415 DPLIVLVI
+415 DPLAVLAI

-429 VLMLLGLVFAGFE
+429 VLMLLGLAFAGFE
-442 AYWRGELRTWL
+442 AHWRGELRAWL
-453 LLDGAVLLLYVSLLA
+453 LLDAAVLLLYVSLLA

-481 AVVQYFIGNL
+481 AIVQYFIGAL
-491 LLASRGERAMAM
+491 VLASAGERGMA
-503 LTASGQLLLSIFE
+503 LLNAAGQLLLSIFE

-539 AMLTLAEGV
+539 AILTLAEGV
-548 ASPWAWGFIILLGN
+548 DSPWAWGLIILLGN
-562 VFGVV
+562 LFGVV
-567 LEGLLVF
+567 MEGLLVF

-598 AVGKA
+598 AVGKV
-603 PGGLNSSQS
+603 PGGSGKGN
-612 KTVTAK
+612 
-618 HR
+618 

>member
-1 MFRPAQARWFETYVP
+1 MMFRPAQARWFETYVP
-16 REQTVKATEV
+16 REQTVKAAEV
-26 LANTGVVQLETD
+26 LASTGVVQLETD
-38 PRLAEPVDEERLRYF
+38 PRVTEPVDEERLSYF

-65 HDLPGAGQQA
+65 HDLPGAGRQA
-75 TALVGDPVH
+75 TALVGDPLH

-99 VEYLKAHV
+99 VEFLKAHV
-107 EHLRGELHHQEL
+107 EHLRGELRHHEL
-119 LAECLQAMQ
+119 LAECLQAMR

-134 ESVFHKTRFLCKCLF
+134 DSVFHKTRFLCKCLF

-155 ACEAEIDAGVDVI
+155 ACEAEMDAEVDVI

-209 DHAEQVRKVSA
+209 EHEEQVRKVCA
-220 HLMQT
+220 HLTRT
-225 HDELAELE
+225 HDELVELE
-233 GELKALRRDSAMA
+233 GELKALRRDPAMA
-246 EARANIDT
+246 EARANVDT

-263 GTLTEGPFCHVSG
+263 GTLTEGPFCHVTG
-276 WTTARDPLQLRDAL
+276 WTTARNPLQLREAL
-290 EKAGIHAVLRLPQP
+290 EKAGIRAVLRLPQP

-309 TPVATLDNWWA
+309 PPVATLDNWWA
-320 RPFQPFMVMWGT
+320 RPFQPFLVMWGT
-332 PDRLAVDPSGLLP
+332 PDRLTVDPSGLLP
-345 IIVPLLF
+345 VIVPLLF
-352 GYMFPDAGH
+352 GYMFPDVGH
-361 GLILVLLGLALYR
+361 GLLLVLLGLALYR
-374 RSPRTRFLIPC
+374 RSPRTRFLMPC

-393 AVFGEAFGFHGWL
+393 ALFGEVFGFHGL
-406 PPLWMKPLD
+406 VSPLWMKPLD
-415 DPLIVLVI
+415 DPLAVLAI

-429 VLMLLGLVFAGFE
+429 VLMLLGLAFAGFE
-442 AYWRGELRTWL
+442 AHWRGELRAWL
-453 LLDGAVLLLYVSLLA
+453 LLDAAVLLLYVSLLA

-481 AVVQYFIGNL
+481 AIVQYFIGAL
-491 LLASRGERAMAM
+491 VLASAGERGMA
-503 LTASGQLLLSIFE
+503 LLNAAGQLLLSIFE

-539 AMLTLAEGV
+539 AILTLAEGV
-548 ASPWAWGFIILLGN
+548 DSPWAWGLIILLGN
-562 VFGVV
+562 LFGVV
-567 LEGLLVF
+567 MEGLLVF

-603 PGGLNSSQS
+603 PGGSGKGN
-612 KTVTAK
+612 
-618 HR
+618 